1 MSTPSVN
8 SNPASF
14 SDKQPLGDEKRH
26 HVTAEYR
33 EVDAAA
39 QLSSQDVVDPQDA
52 FRVRRKID
60 RHVLFMM
67 MVMYMIAFM
76 NKSALGNT
84 AVLGIKT
91 DTHINDTEYNWL
103 GTIYYLSY
111 MIFEYP
117 QNLALQRFPVGKW
130 VSFNILVMALGISL
144 QATCKSFG
152 GMFVLRFIIGM
163 CEASVDAGFMIIS
176 AMFYTRREQTTR
188 IGYWFMM
195 NGAAEIVN
203 GCIAFGVLHIN
214 SPGFKPWHWLVII
227 CGILTVIASVCFW
240 FLFPDSPTNAWFLTP
255 KERVIAVN
263 RIKTNQAGVENKHF
277 KKEQLIE
284 CLTDLKTWIFFFYA
298 LFRNVPNSLINQ
310 NSIIIQSFGFTTLQ
324 TTLLSCINGVV
335 KMSTVFTGVNLAA
348 YLKNG
353 LAYSG
358 VLFYIPSVTCAILV
372 NVLPGSDRAG
382 LLVTQYLVGVEVLG
396 SPIGKAWVTQAT
408 AGHTKRITMNAILLI
423 AESLGNTIGP
433 QMWLDRFAPRY
444 HVPWAI
450 IAICYSSAA
459 VLLLIQRYVLNRE
472 NKKRDTETPDRI
484 YDDVWIKVT
493 DENGDITEKRV
504 DKAFL
509 DLTDKQNRGFR
520 YVL

>member
-1 MSTPSVN
+1 MPKV
-8 SNPASF
+8 
-14 SDKQPLGDEKRH
+14 
-26 HVTAEYR
+26 
-33 EVDAAA
+33 
-39 QLSSQDVVDPQDA
+39 
-52 FRVRRKID
+52 
-60 RHVLFMM
+60 
-67 MVMYMIAFM
+67 
-76 NKSALGNT
+76 
-84 AVLGIKT
+84 
-91 DTHINDTEYNWL
+91 
-103 GTIYYLSY
+103 
-111 MIFEYP
+111 
-117 QNLALQRFPVGKW
+117 
-130 VSFNILVMALGISL
+130 
-144 QATCKSFG
+144 
-152 GMFVLRFIIGM
+152 
-163 CEASVDAGFMIIS
+163 
-176 AMFYTRREQTTR
+176 
-188 IGYWFMM
+188 MM

-214 SPGFKPWHWLVII
+214 SPGFKAWHWLVII

-263 RIKTNQAGVENKHF
+263 RIRTNQAGVENKHF

-335 KMSTVFTGVNLAA
+335 KMTTVFTGVNLAA

-433 QMWLDRFAPRY
+433 QMWLDRFAPGSPIGKAWVTQATAGHTKRITMNAILLIAESLGNTIGPQMWLDSFAPRY

-472 NKKRDTETPDRI
+472 NKKRDTETPDHI

-509 DLTDKQNRGFR
+509 DLTDKQNRDFR
-520 YVL
+520 YVLFRLIECLTDFKTWIFFCYALSRIHLSTRTASSSSSRSALIQTTLLSCINGIIKMTTIFITSRVLLVQFSVETLGAPSGKAWVTQATAGHTKRITVNAMLLIAGSLGNAIGPQMWLDKFATR